1 MRFRSLPRALAAAL
15 ALAALALSVDAL
27 AQPRVEF
34 RLGVA
39 GVPVAG
45 AWNPLTVV
53 VRDAPGATLTL
64 SVDAGGLERG
74 EVPQRLDALVA
85 PAGGVQRLE
94 LDLPLASWRRITW
107 RVEQDGRVLGSGGL
121 AARERDERPLDL
133 LLSARPAA
141 WDDRFGP
148 DARTVSVAASDLP
161 ERPAG
166 WDGVR
171 SLLVDGTVAPP
182 DPEVVVTAA
191 VAGVDVYLPSEA
203 PAGYAA
209 LTRLV
214 DGGSRRLGAGSL
226 APLSALGSEELAR
239 APTVGDARSAL
250 AAAVPPP
257 TWDHRPAWL
266 IAVAAGAFAVAV
278 WTLVRLAG
286 IAAWASAAML
296 WAAAWFA
303 APLVA
308 PPDVQPQQGD
318 ALVVV
323 AGGLGLRL
331 EHRAVASAPAGTTWL
346 DGTLARWEVGAVAWR
361 DGRTRIETEAGGRA
375 RFDAPSR
382 VVGVPDAV
390 REASPGVAPAAP
402 ESLARLVP
410 EGAALLRSGDAW
422 WLVLDPVGAS

>member
-1 MRFRSLPRALAAAL
+1 MWTRSLPRVAAL
-15 ALAALALSVDAL
+15 ALALAAFALSVDGR
-27 AQPRVEF
+27 AQPRVEL

-45 AWNPLTVV
+45 AWNPLSVV

-64 SVDAGGLERG
+64 SLDAGGLDRG

-85 PAGGVQRLE
+85 PAGGVQRLD

-107 RVEQDGRVLGSGGL
+107 RVEQDGRVLASGGL

-141 WDDRFGP
+141 WNDRFGS
-148 DARTVSVAASDLP
+148 DARTLSVAASDLP
-161 ERPAG
+161 RRPAG

-171 SLLVDGTVAPP
+171 SLLIDGTVAPP

-191 VAGVDVYLPSEA
+191 VAGVRVYLPSEA
-203 PAGYAA
+203 PAGYAD

-214 DGGSRRLGAGSL
+214 EGGARRVGAGSL
-226 APLSALGSEELAR
+226 APLSALGREGLA
-239 APTVGDARSAL
+239 ATPGVDALRSAL
-250 AAAVPPP
+250 AEAVPAP
-257 TWDHRPAWL
+257 TWRHRTAWL
-266 IAVAAGAFAVAV
+266 VGAAAGTFAVSV
-278 WTLVRLAG
+278 WTLLRLGG

-296 WAAAWFA
+296 WAASWAA
-303 APLVA
+303 APLVT
-308 PPDVQPQQGD
+308 PSEVKPQQGD

-346 DGTLARWEVGAVAWR
+346 DGTLARHEVGPIAWR

-382 VVGVPDAV
+382 VVGVPDGV
-390 REASPGVAPAAP
+390 REAPPGVASVAPAP
-402 ESLARLVP
+402 LARLVP
-410 EGAALLRSGDAW
+410 EGAALLRVADAW
-422 WLVLDPVGAS
+422 WLVLDPGRTS